1 MTFLV
6 TYDFSTLERCLFE
19 LGEVI
24 AMPSTMVPSIIC
36 AAEDEG
42 LAGLRALV
50 NSQENVSGAEILREQ
65 AGTRTIYC
73 KLN

>member
-6 TYDFSTLERCLFE
+6 TYDFSTLERCSFE
-19 LGEVI
+19 LREVI
-24 AMPSTMVPSIIC
+24 AMPSMMVPSIIR
-36 AAEDEG
+36 ASEDEG
-42 LAGLRALV
+42 PAGLRALV
-50 NSQENVSGAEILREQ
+50 NPQENVSGAEILREQ